1 MDVTYDINNHKNNF
15 QIKRL
20 IWSIIAEEKKT
31 GVNHL
36 KSVKPLSNTLKIKM
50 SNTRSLYFRF
60 ALFITS

>member
-31 GVNHL
+31 VVNHL